1 MTTLVD
7 RFVVANGLRH
17 HVLEHPAGARGSVV
31 LLHGYLDLARSF
43 TEVITALGSA
53 GYRVIAPDFR
63 GHGDTARVPPG
74 AYYHAMDYVAD
85 LDDLLD
91 ALALDRVHL
100 VAHSMGGTVAT
111 RYAGVRPER
120 VATLALIEGV
130 GPPAM
135 PADVTPDRT
144 LGWLDGLKKARARVP
159 RPMRSL
165 DDVVARM
172 RISHPA
178 VPLDTLR
185 SMAARATREAD
196 DGGLVFRFDPLHM
209 TISPMRYD
217 AEAFE
222 AFVARITC
230 PVLMVDGGSLAD
242 FPELAERARRY
253 PGVRF
258 AQVPDA
264 GHMVH
269 WTAPDA
275 LAAALRGFLDEHTP
289 AG

>member
-1 MTTLVD
+1 MTTLID
-7 RFVVANGLRH
+7 RFVLANGLQH
-17 HVLEHPAGARGSVV
+17 HVIEHPAGERGTVV

-53 GYRVIAPDFR
+53 GYRVFAPDFR

-74 AYYHAMDYVAD
+74 GYYHAMDYVAD

-91 ALALDRVHL
+91 ALDLDRVHL

-120 VATLALIEGV
+120 VTTLALIEGV

-144 LGWLDGLKKARARVP
+144 LGWLNALKKARTRVP
-159 RPMRSL
+159 HPIRSL
-165 DDVVARM
+165 DEVVARM
-172 RISHPA
+172 RMSHPA
-178 VPLDTLR
+178 VPLETLR
-185 SMAARATREAD
+185 IMASRATCKAD
-196 DGGLVFRFDPLHM
+196 DGGLVFRFDPMHM
-209 TISPMRYD
+209 TLSPMRYD

-230 PVLMVDGGSLAD
+230 PVLMIDGGSLAD
-242 FPELAERARRY
+242 FPELAERARSY

-258 AQVPDA
+258 AKIPGA
-264 GHMVH
+264 GHMAH

-275 LAAALRGFLDEHTP
+275 LSAALRGFLDANTQ
-289 AG
+289 AA